1 MYCFVFLVCWYG
13 VVCYVFVDEIV
24 WLLDWGSR
32 FWFWVVFVNWGVL
45 LVVGDYVDWW
55 CGLWLWCV
63 RRIFWYWFGGDVIV
77 VVIFGYDGGSVMN
90 YDVLNFYIDDVLDD
104 FDYYDVGELVVKFV
118 FVLKFNVLMVLCGL
132 IEEEVVVFIEMVWLV
147 VIFE

>member
-1 MYCFVFLVCWYG
+1 M
-13 VVCYVFVDEIV
+13 
-24 WLLDWGSR
+24 
-32 FWFWVVFVNWGVL
+32 
-45 LVVGDYVDWW
+45 
-55 CGLWLWCV
+55 
-63 RRIFWYWFGGDVIV
+63 IV